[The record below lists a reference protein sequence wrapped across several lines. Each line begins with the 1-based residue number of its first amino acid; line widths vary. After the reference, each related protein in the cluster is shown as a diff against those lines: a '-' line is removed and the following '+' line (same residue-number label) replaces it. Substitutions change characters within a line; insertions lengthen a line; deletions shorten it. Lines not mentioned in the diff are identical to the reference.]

1 MSTSSFRAR
10 ELEALRMELRRELRM
25 EANVFAE
32 DDDFDATDDDDGD
45 DAVVGTPA
53 RSRAARRLTSASKRT
68 SRPSS
73 RAFESPSRSLRVN
86 DFKDALSPMRGL
98 GSAPVAEK
106 EKKGRPAPSRRRRDV
121 DVVATPTRSEA
132 PPARSALLSDRLV
145 LAPPSATRGRD
156 RARPEF
162 SERRERLRSPS
173 LERLAGTYR
182 SLGALATAATFQT
195 PAKGEG
201 SAKVSVSARG
211 SVSVSSSAAKKS
223 ASASINGRAR
233 YVSAKTSFAHRG
245 GRDVKDARPV
255 SRSRSLEAE
264 RAPSRDARRGKD
276 TAEKDATRKDAERR
290 GKTCSASVPK
300 PKSLPGTKLD
310 AKKPVTVPADH
321 EARPERRREP
331 HGNPT
336 RWRVVVE
343 YDLNGRRVERKTLAP
358 PPSARGRPAW
368 SSATRPGT
376 SSGPAASRS
385 VTAKHKNETASKA
398 LRPATSAGVSRPA
411 SRPAFDPGP
420 GGLGIDHRATT
431 EKFSRASK
439 YAFLTPR
446 RERHADA
453 SRRVRSPETRSPV
466 RYRRATTPSPAPP
479 RRRRETRETR
489 ETCFSS
495 DDDERNEE
503 KPRRRR
509 VDATSEPSRSSAST
523 ESGSELEFGSELDSE
538 RDVDE
543 GGRKRA
549 KERRATRD
557 GDGDGGVFGRNP
569 KHPKHPNHPNPFVDV
584 RDAAGDDSDSEAVFF
599 SSTGLGT
606 GGAIRERFVG
616 DSGRPATARSR
627 VRTPSTSGR
636 RAALGGFEGYG
647 SAFGYRSHARRSHS
661 SSLDARRPYTAD
673 TAVPRRDENEAR
685 CYFDSNDS
693 NGESS
698 SFDDIINR
706 AFGMAHAPSPSRFA
720 ERRRGVTTE
729 AFSAYGGDYSGNRA
743 GIADRRPHYEQN
755 SAYYEPQPQPQP
767 QPLHPFYPHHDAYAY
782 GQQPLP
788 ASYAAAPN
796 AGAPAYGPPH
806 PSGDAYS
813 SRDAWYRAAPPPTG
827 AAASF
832 QRWSHSTG
840 VGGGWGYY

>member
-1 MSTSSFRAR
+1 
-10 ELEALRMELRRELRM
+10 
-25 EANVFAE
+25 
-32 DDDFDATDDDDGD
+32 
-45 DAVVGTPA
+45 
-53 RSRAARRLTSASKRT
+53 
-68 SRPSS
+68 
-73 RAFESPSRSLRVN
+73 
-86 DFKDALSPMRGL
+86 
-98 GSAPVAEK
+98 
-106 EKKGRPAPSRRRRDV
+106 
-121 DVVATPTRSEA
+121 
-132 PPARSALLSDRLV
+132 
-145 LAPPSATRGRD
+145 
-156 RARPEF
+156 
-162 SERRERLRSPS
+162 
-173 LERLAGTYR
+173 
-182 SLGALATAATFQT
+182 
-195 PAKGEG
+195 
-201 SAKVSVSARG
+201 
-211 SVSVSSSAAKKS
+211 
-223 ASASINGRAR
+223 
-233 YVSAKTSFAHRG
+233 
-245 GRDVKDARPV
+245 
-255 SRSRSLEAE
+255 LEAE

-290 GKTCSASVPK
+290 GKTCSASVSRPK
-300 PKSLPGTKLD
+300 PLPGTKLD
-310 AKKPVTVPADH
+310 AKKPVTGPADH

-336 RWRVVVE
+336 RWRTVVE

-376 SSGPAASRS
+376 SSGPAATRS
-385 VTAKHKNETASKA
+385 EHNAKHKYETASKA
-398 LRPATSAGVSRPA
+398 LRPATSSGVSRPA

-439 YAFLTPR
+439 NAFLTPR
-446 RERHADA
+446 RERRADA
-453 SRRVRSPETRSPV
+453 SQRVRSPETRSPV
-466 RYRRATTPSPAPP
+466 RYRRATPSPAPP

-509 VDATSEPSRSSAST
+509 VDETSEPSRRAST
-523 ESGSELEFGSELDSE
+523 DSESELDSELDSE

-549 KERRATRD
+549 EEQRATRD

-569 KHPKHPNHPNPFVDV
+569 KHPKHPKHPNPFVDV

-606 GGAIRERFVG
+606 GGAIRERFAG

-685 CYFDSNDS
+685 GFLDSNDS

-720 ERRRGVTTE
+720 ERRRGVTT
-729 AFSAYGGDYSGNRA
+729 AYGGDYSGNRA
-743 GIADRRPHYEQN
+743 GIADQRPHYEQQ
-755 SAYYEPQPQPQP
+755 AYYEQQPQLQP

-782 GQQPLP
+782 GQHAP

-840 VGGGWGYY
+840 VSSGWGYY

>member
-1 MSTSSFRAR
+1 
-10 ELEALRMELRRELRM
+10 
-25 EANVFAE
+25 
-32 DDDFDATDDDDGD
+32 
-45 DAVVGTPA
+45 
-53 RSRAARRLTSASKRT
+53 
-68 SRPSS
+68 
-73 RAFESPSRSLRVN
+73 
-86 DFKDALSPMRGL
+86 
-98 GSAPVAEK
+98 
-106 EKKGRPAPSRRRRDV
+106 
-121 DVVATPTRSEA
+121 
-132 PPARSALLSDRLV
+132 
-145 LAPPSATRGRD
+145 
-156 RARPEF
+156 
-162 SERRERLRSPS
+162 
-173 LERLAGTYR
+173 
-182 SLGALATAATFQT
+182 
-195 PAKGEG
+195 
-201 SAKVSVSARG
+201 
-211 SVSVSSSAAKKS
+211 
-223 ASASINGRAR
+223 
-233 YVSAKTSFAHRG
+233 
-245 GRDVKDARPV
+245 
-255 SRSRSLEAE
+255 LEAE

-685 CYFDSNDS
+685 GYFDSNDS
-693 NGESS
+693 NESS

-729 AFSAYGGDYSGNRA
+729 AFSRVRRRLLRESRGNRGPA
-743 GIADRRPHYEQN
+743 GRTTSRIRRTTSRSRSRSRSLCTRFTPTTMPTRTGSSHCRLRTRRLRMR
-755 SAYYEPQPQPQP
+755 ARRRM
-767 QPLHPFYPHHDAYAY
+767 H
-782 GQQPLP
+782 
-788 ASYAAAPN
+788 
-796 AGAPAYGPPH
+796 PPH

>member
-1 MSTSSFRAR
+1 
-10 ELEALRMELRRELRM
+10 
-25 EANVFAE
+25 
-32 DDDFDATDDDDGD
+32 
-45 DAVVGTPA
+45 
-53 RSRAARRLTSASKRT
+53 
-68 SRPSS
+68 
-73 RAFESPSRSLRVN
+73 
-86 DFKDALSPMRGL
+86 
-98 GSAPVAEK
+98 
-106 EKKGRPAPSRRRRDV
+106 
-121 DVVATPTRSEA
+121 
-132 PPARSALLSDRLV
+132 
-145 LAPPSATRGRD
+145 
-156 RARPEF
+156 
-162 SERRERLRSPS
+162 
-173 LERLAGTYR
+173 
-182 SLGALATAATFQT
+182 
-195 PAKGEG
+195 
-201 SAKVSVSARG
+201 
-211 SVSVSSSAAKKS
+211 
-223 ASASINGRAR
+223 
-233 YVSAKTSFAHRG
+233 
-245 GRDVKDARPV
+245 
-255 SRSRSLEAE
+255 
-264 RAPSRDARRGKD
+264 
-276 TAEKDATRKDAERR
+276 
-290 GKTCSASVPK
+290 
-300 PKSLPGTKLD
+300 
-310 AKKPVTVPADH
+310 
-321 EARPERRREP
+321 
-331 HGNPT
+331 
-336 RWRVVVE
+336 
-343 YDLNGRRVERKTLAP
+343 
-358 PPSARGRPAW
+358 
-368 SSATRPGT
+368 
-376 SSGPAASRS
+376 
-385 VTAKHKNETASKA
+385 
-398 LRPATSAGVSRPA
+398 VSRPA

-420 GGLGIDHRATT
+420 GGLGIDHRAIT

-446 RERHADA
+446 RERRADA

-466 RYRRATTPSPAPP
+466 RYRRATPSPAPP
-479 RRRRETRETR
+479 RRRRETREARETR

-509 VDATSEPSRSSAST
+509 VDETSEPSRRGAT
-523 ESGSELEFGSELDSE
+523 DSGSELEFDSELDSE

-549 KERRATRD
+549 KERRATHDGD

-569 KHPKHPNHPNPFVDV
+569 KHPKHPNPFVDV

-647 SAFGYRSHARRSHS
+647 SAFGYGSHARRSHS
-661 SSLDARRPYTAD
+661 SSQEIARRPYTAD

-685 CYFDSNDS
+685 GFFDSNDS
-693 NGESS
+693 NESS

-729 AFSAYGGDYSGNRA
+729 AFSGHYGGDYSGNRA
-743 GIADRRPHYEQN
+743 GIADQRPRYEQQ
-755 SAYYEPQPQPQP
+755 AYYEPQAYYEQQP
-767 QPLHPFYPHHDAYAY
+767 HPSAFYPHHDAYAY

-840 VGGGWGYY
+840 VGGGWRYY

>member
-1 MSTSSFRAR
+1 
-10 ELEALRMELRRELRM
+10 L
-25 EANVFAE
+25 
-32 DDDFDATDDDDGD
+32 
-45 DAVVGTPA
+45 
-53 RSRAARRLTSASKRT
+53 
-68 SRPSS
+68 
-73 RAFESPSRSLRVN
+73 
-86 DFKDALSPMRGL
+86 
-98 GSAPVAEK
+98 
-106 EKKGRPAPSRRRRDV
+106 
-121 DVVATPTRSEA
+121 
-132 PPARSALLSDRLV
+132 
-145 LAPPSATRGRD
+145 
-156 RARPEF
+156 
-162 SERRERLRSPS
+162 
-173 LERLAGTYR
+173 
-182 SLGALATAATFQT
+182 
-195 PAKGEG
+195 
-201 SAKVSVSARG
+201 
-211 SVSVSSSAAKKS
+211 
-223 ASASINGRAR
+223 
-233 YVSAKTSFAHRG
+233 
-245 GRDVKDARPV
+245 
-255 SRSRSLEAE
+255 LEAE
-264 RAPSRDARRGKD
+264 RVSSRDARRGKD
-276 TAEKDATRKDAERR
+276 TAEKELLTRKDAERR
-290 GKTCSASVPK
+290 GKMCSASVSK
-300 PKSLPGTKLD
+300 PKSVPGTKLD
-310 AKKPVTVPADH
+310 AKKPVTGPADH
-321 EARPERRREP
+321 DNRPERRREP

-385 VTAKHKNETASKA
+385 AHNAKHKNETASKA

-420 GGLGIDHRATT
+420 GGLGIDHRAIT

-446 RERHADA
+446 RERRADA

-466 RYRRATTPSPAPP
+466 RYRRATPSPAPP
-479 RRRRETRETR
+479 RRRRDPRGPR
-489 ETCFSS
+489 DPRDLFFVG
-495 DDDERNEE
+495 
-503 KPRRRR
+503 RRRTKR
-509 VDATSEPSRSSAST
+509 REAETATRRRDVRTVASRRD
-523 ESGSELEFGSELDSE
+523 GFRSELEFDSELDSE

-549 KERRATRD
+549 KERRATHDGD

-569 KHPKHPNHPNPFVDV
+569 KHPKHPNPFVDV

-661 SSLDARRPYTAD
+661 SSQEIARRPYTAD

-685 CYFDSNDS
+685 GFFDSNDS
-693 NGESS
+693 NESS

-729 AFSAYGGDYSGNRA
+729 AFSGLTAA
-743 GIADRRPHYEQN
+743 TTPGIARESRT
-755 SAYYEPQPQPQP
+755 SGRATSRIGV
-767 QPLHPFYPHHDAYAY
+767 LR
-782 GQQPLP
+782 
-788 ASYAAAPN
+788 AAA
-796 AGAPAYGPPH
+796 
-806 PSGDAYS
+806 
-813 SRDAWYRAAPPPTG
+813 AAAAA
-827 AAASF
+827 AAASRF
-832 QRWSHSTG
+832 TPTTTPTRTGSSHCRLRTRRLRMRARRRMARRIRPVTRTLRATPGTAPRPRRRARRRRSRGGRTPPG
-840 VGGGWGYY
+840 LVAVGGTISELLRGLP